1 MKQRGF
7 TLIEIIVATAIFTI
21 VVTIAVGALTSLNN
35 TSREARAMRVVMDNA
50 NSAMDAMARTI
61 RMGIRFDCGSAYP
74 AHAGDS
80 SDTATKDCLYP
91 TGSPELRFYG
101 PGGLSST
108 MQEVRFHYNAASS
121 SVERMLNNSGTWE
134 RMTAPEVQ
142 VTGLTFFVRGST
154 LDNQAGG
161 GDQPIVTMLM
171 TGVAHVSTT
180 ARNFNV
186 QTSISPRTPNSH
198 LVTPN

>member
-7 TLIEIIVATAIFTI
+7 TLIEIIVATAIFTM

-61 RMGIRFDCGSAYP
+61 RMGIRFDCGHAYP
-74 AHAGDS
+74 TNAGNATDGAQADCTYQNGGS
-80 SDTATKDCLYP
+80 S
-91 TGSPELRFYG
+91 ELRFYG
-101 PGGLSST
+101 PGGLSSS
-108 MQEVRFHYNAASS
+108 MQEIRFHYSTTTS
-121 SVERMLNNSGTWE
+121 SVDRMLNNSGVWE

-142 VTGLTFFVRGST
+142 VTGLKFYVIGAP
-154 LDNQAGG
+154 LDL
-161 GDQPIVTMLM
+161 DQPIVTMIM

-180 ARNFNV
+180 ARNFTV
-186 QTSISPRTPNSH
+186 QTSIAPRTPNSH
-198 LVTPN
+198 LVTPS